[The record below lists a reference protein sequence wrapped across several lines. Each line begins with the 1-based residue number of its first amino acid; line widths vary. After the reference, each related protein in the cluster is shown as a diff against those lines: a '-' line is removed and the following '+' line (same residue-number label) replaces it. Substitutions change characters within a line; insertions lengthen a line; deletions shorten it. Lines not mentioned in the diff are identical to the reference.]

1 MKVRCIPCT
10 ECRKHRRKCVR
21 PDLNR
26 KCSRCER
33 LGKLCQQPTN
43 QDDHWYD
50 TYSADGQ
57 LQDHQDIDALKDQ
70 VRQLEEA
77 VYFMEEQLQ
86 FYRSKS
92 RNLISDSSNNQSLVQ
107 NDKQPLSELSS
118 SMIQG
123 LFHNWKVRIENGSFQ
138 IETGI
143 RNISE
148 LLQFDPTVSYLS
160 PLGGFRYKSTSSS
173 SSSSSSSMSC
183 SSFSDCDDMSGSYYR
198 GCSAE
203 FVMSFGKEGTGSL
216 IPFTIK
222 VLTRCIKTKP
232 ANPPS
237 TLLLPNKLLLDPNGL
252 VDQLLTNYFTC
263 HNVYNPLV
271 HEPTYRAKLA
281 NVEDPLTDLIT
292 LGICAYVCSTPCRH
306 LQFSPRERRSMGD
319 FFHAKARNII
329 LDQFDQPEKR
339 LENVIGINLL
349 IQYMHITLKFA
360 ECRQLVSMAY
370 QILLDLRNE
379 YPEFRATG
387 PNACFES
394 SPHSGHYTYT
404 NDQEPITDVEKML
417 FTRHVTISTSISRLM
432 DYIADD
438 IQDSECFHF
447 PVWKYVDDECEET
460 KRFVRSQNWIINLY
474 NHEFVMHFVK
484 QIHRVHVGRTCTL
497 SFESIVRMEDVMKE
511 WARSIPDEFRL
522 CDDLYDEELC
532 FKAIDQATD
541 SILLTNFIQFHIFHV
556 STYSCLLQPKSMAD
570 YAQQILSWVQEHS
583 LAMALKSCRLLL
595 YAIHRLAVAD
605 TSSCNYILSAS
616 EFLFHALDVLVLLAL
631 SPNKQIAKEA
641 RSMMKSC
648 LNELDSIKFM
658 QGHQVPPEDLA
669 SPLTKNMFNIM
680 NGCKFDVD
688 YYDQFPHP
696 WFAMMYDASH
706 FITSQ

>member
-1 MKVRCIPCT
+1 M
-10 ECRKHRRKCVR
+10 
-21 PDLNR
+21 
-26 KCSRCER
+26 
-33 LGKLCQQPTN
+33 
-43 QDDHWYD
+43 
-50 TYSADGQ
+50 
-57 LQDHQDIDALKDQ
+57 KDQ
-70 VRQLEEA
+70 VRQLKEA

-160 PLGGFRYKSTSSS
+160 PLGGFRYKSTSS

-474 NHEFVMHFVK
+474 NHEFVMHFV
-484 QIHRVHVGRTCTL
+484 
-497 SFESIVRMEDVMKE
+497 
-511 WARSIPDEFRL
+511 
-522 CDDLYDEELC
+522 
-532 FKAIDQATD
+532 
-541 SILLTNFIQFHIFHV
+541 V
-556 STYSCLLQPKSMAD
+556 SWQ
-570 YAQQILSWVQEHS
+570 
-583 LAMALKSCRLLL
+583 
-595 YAIHRLAVAD
+595 
-605 TSSCNYILSAS
+605 SSCVCICY
-616 EFLFHALDVLVLLAL
+616 
-631 SPNKQIAKEA
+631 
-641 RSMMKSC
+641 
-648 LNELDSIKFM
+648 
-658 QGHQVPPEDLA
+658 
-669 SPLTKNMFNIM
+669 
-680 NGCKFDVD
+680 
-688 YYDQFPHP
+688 
-696 WFAMMYDASH
+696 
-706 FITSQ
+706 